1 MFLCHTKSR
10 KQNKQTKKRIAYRPA
25 NLQRACVT
33 IRTHGKLEEKTEES
47 RQRRGQRTFCGK
59 AIYETINILKLA
71 LL

>member
-1 MFLCHTKSR
+1 M
-10 KQNKQTKKRIAYRPA
+10 
-25 NLQRACVT
+25 T

>member
-1 MFLCHTKSR
+1 MPHQ
-10 KQNKQTKKRIAYRPA
+10 KQKTKQTNKKRIAYRPA

-59 AIYETINILKLA
+59 AIYETINIFKLA